1 LHLDVADRPG
11 VLGHAAGTLATH
23 GVSVAQLVQHL
34 EDGRA
39 ALDLILHEAR
49 LGAVM
54 TALAELSSLP
64 EVLAPPFLA
73 PVLGEGS

>member
-1 LHLDVADRPG
+1 VK
-11 VLGHAAGTLATH
+11 
-23 GVSVAQLVQHL
+23 
-34 EDGRA
+34 
-39 ALDLILHEAR
+39 
-49 LGAVM
+49 